1 MIKELSIKI
10 VNHSLQIT
18 DIDLEIIN
26 LFANKTIFFAMQM
39 YINIYLFINMFEKK
53 KDSSILSNSI

>member
-53 KDSSILSNSI
+53 KDSSIQFEK